1 MTSYINPKEKDS
13 HTLQEGEPHETLDH
27 SPCFCMTLKNLT
39 MTFELGRIMTCLLPA
54 FSALLMLLRASL
66 STLVRTIL
74 EAGVLMRRTKKTTAD
89 QDLRFSSPKE

>member
-1 MTSYINPKEKDS
+1 M
-13 HTLQEGEPHETLDH
+13 LQNRESHETPSY

-74 EAGVLMRRTKKTTAD
+74 KAGVLSQTTTTTAN
-89 QDLRFSSPKE
+89 QEKRFSSP